1 MTAADQLA
9 AIWNDMGFIR
19 LPLIFS
25 FLVVVGLALWSAIK
39 LFRPQATPD
48 LQTKAWLDAILFWGG
63 FATISG
69 LLGTLVGFT
78 IATQSVEAAGEV
90 NVTLMWGGI
99 KVSMLGSL
107 FGVLILAFA
116 ALLWFVLQ
124 LRWRLLVADEIEKA
138 V

>member
-1 MTAADQLA
+1 MTAADQLG
-9 AIWNDMGFIR
+9 AIWNDIGFIR
-19 LPLIFS
+19 VPLMFS
-25 FLVVVGLALWSAIK
+25 FLVVVGLALFSAVR
-39 LFRPQATPD
+39 LFRPGATPD
-48 LQTKAWLDAILFWGG
+48 LHSKAWLDAILFWGG
-63 FATISG
+63 FASISG

-124 LRWRLLVADEIEKA
+124 LRWRLLVADEIAKA

>member
-1 MTAADQLA
+1 MTAAEQLA
-9 AIWNDMGFIR
+9 ATWSDMGFIR
-19 LPLIFS
+19 WPLIFS
-25 FLVVVGLALWSAIK
+25 FLVVVVLALWSAIK
-39 LFRPQATPD
+39 LFRPHATPD

-99 KVSMLGSL
+99 KVSMLGSR

>member
-1 MTAADQLA
+1 MSSWSD
-9 AIWNDMGFIR
+9 
-19 LPLIFS
+19 PLEALRFE
-25 FLVVVGLALWSAIK
+25 GLA
-39 LFRPQATPD
+39 
-48 LQTKAWLDAILFWGG
+48 
-63 FATISG
+63 
-69 LLGTLVGFT
+69 
-78 IATQSVEAAGEV
+78 
-90 NVTLMWGGI
+90 GGI

>member
-1 MTAADQLA
+1 MTVADQLA
-9 AIWNDMGFIR
+9 SMWNDLGFIR
-19 LPLIFS
+19 WPLVFS
-25 FLVVVGLALWSAIK
+25 FMAVTGLALWSAIK
-39 LFRPQATPD
+39 LFRPRATPD
-48 LQTKAWLDAILFWGG
+48 LHTKAWLDAILFWGG
-63 FATISG
+63 VATISG

-124 LRWRLLVADEIEKA
+124 LRWRLLVADQLEA
-138 V
+138 GV